1 MEQTKGYL
9 TVRGKIW
16 GLNNKEPL
24 ENSATKFLSFGIQ
37 TKKDNSFFIQV
48 GEWKN
53 TTLNIKVRGKD
64 MTEVEEL
71 NEQDAIDK
79 IKEVFKDGDSVFINA
94 RAEVD
99 TYRKSLRYL
108 VNQIYLEK
116 EPIDFD
122 KSDFE
127 ETNELNQTAI
137 IIDNPSDRKVKVGLT
152 TFREEM
158 IEQELRLDDN
168 DVNDYFNENVKV
180 GDVMKLSIS
189 VNRQPHYVDQGEE
202 KARKTLKGKTLKTGG
217 KQIDGY
223 EEFLEIIDVD
233 IEKTEKKKY
242 ERNEI
247 RKSLDLAIE
256 NQEKRQSNNKSDSK
270 ESGTGSEDITPI
282 DDGDLP
288 F

>member
-217 KQIDGY
+217 KKIDGY